1 MKIGVFGSKKE
12 SKSSKRKNLK
22 KISNNM
28 CKNSTLL
35 ITFTRNPELG
45 KVKTRLAK
53 GIGEK
58 AALEVYIK
66 LLEHTESV
74 LQKIKTDKCVWYSVS
89 VRQNGIWPDDSYQ
102 KKAQFGNDL
111 GERML
116 HAFQDAFDNNYEKVI
131 IIGSDLYDL
140 QPKHIEEA
148 IKALDTN
155 DVVIGP
161 AQDGGYY
168 LLGMKTLHKKAFAPK
183 NWGTETVLSATLNDL
198 DDQTIQLLETLND
211 IDHAEDLVPYA
222 VFKKYL
228 YKI

>member
-1 MKIGVFGSKKE
+1 MAEKRRENFRQEKIQKRQIVSMHQSK
-12 SKSSKRKNLK
+12 
-22 KISNNM
+22 
-28 CKNSTLL
+28 TLL
-35 ITFTRNPELG
+35 MTFTRNPELG
-45 KVKTRLAK
+45 KVKSRLAK

-66 LLEHTESV
+66 LLEHTENV
-74 LQKIKTDKCVWYSVS
+74 LQKINVDKCVWYSVS
-89 VRQNGIWPDDSYQ
+89 VRQNDIWSDDSYQ

-116 HAFQDAFDNNYEKVI
+116 NAFKDAFQNNYEKVI

-148 IKALDTN
+148 IEALHRN

-161 AQDGGYY
+161 AKDGGYY

-183 NWGTETVLSATLNDL
+183 AWGTETVLADTLNDL
-198 DDQTIQLLETLND
+198 DNQNIHLLETLND
-211 IDHAEDLVPYA
+211 IDHAEDLEPYEA
-222 VFKKYL
+222 FKNYL
-228 YKI
+228 L